1 MSINNKSTMDMETPI
16 LNNTKQV
23 NPMVALNQLFDHQK
37 LTKEQAYE
45 TLTRIGKG
53 DFNGSQIAAFLT
65 IFLMR
70 NISADELTGF
80 QNALLDLCLKMDF
93 SEFNTIDVC
102 GTGGDG
108 KDTFNISTLAAF
120 VVAGAGYKV
129 AKHGNYGVSSSCGSS
144 NVLEHLG
151 YQFTNDESVLKRQ
164 LRTANFCMMHA
175 PLFHPA
181 MKNVAPIRKELGI
194 KTFFNMLGPLVN
206 PSNPQNQLV
215 GVFNLEIARIY
226 NYMLQKTGKNYSILH
241 SLDGYDE
248 ISLTGKFKK
257 FSNTSEALLSPEKIG
272 FPQHNQ
278 EAIFGGNTIQDAA
291 IIFTKVLKNEG
302 TQSQQNVVLANA
314 SHAIKCMEPSKSL
327 EDCIAIAKE
336 SLMSGKALAS
346 LTQVIQ

>member
-1 MSINNKSTMDMETPI
+1 MTSLTTNMTPG
-16 LNNTKQV
+16 LQE
-23 NPMVALNQLFDHQK
+23 LFNHQK
-37 LTKEQAYE
+37 LTSKQAYN
-45 TLTRIGKG
+45 TLTQIGKG
-53 DFNGSQIAAFLT
+53 DFNNSQIAAFLT
-65 IFLMR
+65 VFLMR
-70 NISADELTGF
+70 NISADELSGF

-151 YQFTNDESVLKRQ
+151 YQFTNNESALKRQ
-164 LRTANFCMMHA
+164 LDTANFCMMHA

-226 NYMLQKTGKNYSILH
+226 NYMLQKSDKNYSILH

-248 ISLTGKFKK
+248 ISLTGNFKK
-257 FSNTSEALLSPEKIG
+257 FSNTSEAILSPEQIG
-272 FPQHNQ
+272 FPTHKQD
-278 EAIFGGNTIQDAA
+278 AIFGGNTVKEAA
-291 IIFTKVLKNEG
+291 VIFTNVLKNKG

-314 SHAIKCMEPSKSL
+314 AHAINCMEPQKTL

-336 SLMSGKALAS
+336 SLLSGKALTS
-346 LTQVIQ
+346 LTKVIQ

>member
-1 MSINNKSTMDMETPI
+1 MNSIPNK
-16 LNNTKQV
+16 
-23 NPMVALNQLFDHQK
+23 LFEHQK
-37 LTKEQAYE
+37 LSETEAY
-45 TLTRIGKG
+45 TILTRIGNNE
-53 DFNGSQIAAFLT
+53 FNPSQITAFLT

-70 NISADELTGF
+70 NISAEELTGF
-80 QNALLDLCLKMDF
+80 KQALLDLCLKMDF

-144 NVLEHLG
+144 NVLEYLG
-151 YQFTNDESVLKRQ
+151 YKFTNDESVLKHQ
-164 LRTANFCMMHA
+164 LDTANFCMMHA

-226 NYMLQKTGKNYSILH
+226 NYMLQKSGKNYSILH

-248 ISLTGKFKK
+248 ISLTGKFKHY
-257 FSNTSEALLSPEKIG
+257 SNTSERLLSPEQIG

-278 EAIFGGNTIQDAA
+278 EAIFGGNTIKDAA
-291 IIFTKVLKNEG
+291 SIFTNVLENKG

-314 SHAIKCMEPSKSL
+314 SHAINCMEPNKSL
-327 EDCIAIAKE
+327 QDCIFIAKE
-336 SLMSGKALAS
+336 SLASGKALAS
-346 LTQVIQ
+346 LTQVIR

>member
-1 MSINNKSTMDMETPI
+1 MDMETPVLKNI
-16 LNNTKQV
+16 KKV
-23 NPMVALNQLFDHQK
+23 NPMIALNPLFDHQK
-37 LTKEQAYE
+37 LTEQQAYE
-45 TLTRIGKG
+45 TLTHIGKG
-53 DFNGSQIAAFLT
+53 DFNNTQIASFLT

-70 NISADELTGF
+70 NISAEELRGF
-80 QNALLDLCLKMDF
+80 QNALLDLCLKIDF
-93 SEFNTIDVC
+93 SDFNTIDVC

-108 KDTFNISTLAAF
+108 KDTFNISTLVAF

-151 YQFTNDESVLKRQ
+151 YQFTSDESTLKRQ
-164 LRTANFCMMHA
+164 LERANFCMMHA

-181 MKNVAPIRKELGI
+181 MKNVAPVRKELGI

-226 NYMLQKTGKNYSILH
+226 NYMLQKSGKNYSILH

-248 ISLTGKFKK
+248 ISLTGKFKHY
-257 FSNTSEALLSPEKIG
+257 SNTSEVLLSPEQIG
-272 FPQHNQ
+272 FPKHSQ
-278 EAIFGGNTIQDAA
+278 EAIFGGNTIQEAA
-291 IIFTKVLKNEG
+291 TIFTNVLENKG

-314 SHAIKCMEPSKSL
+314 SHAIQCLEPTKSL
-327 EDCIAIAKE
+327 QDCIFIAKE
-336 SLMSGKALAS
+336 SLASGKALAS
-346 LTQVIQ
+346 LTKVIK

>member
-1 MSINNKSTMDMETPI
+1 MNNVPNK
-16 LNNTKQV
+16 
-23 NPMVALNQLFDHQK
+23 LFEHQK
-37 LTKEQAYE
+37 LSETEAY
-45 TLTRIGKG
+45 TILTRIGNNE
-53 DFNGSQIAAFLT
+53 FNNSQIAAFLT

-70 NISADELTGF
+70 NISADELLGF
-80 QNALLDLCLKMDF
+80 KNALLDLCLKMDF

-164 LRTANFCMMHA
+164 LDTANFCMMHA

-226 NYMLQKTGKNYSILH
+226 NYMLQKSGKNYSILH

-248 ISLTGKFKK
+248 ISLTGKFKQY
-257 FSNTSEALLSPEKIG
+257 SNTSETLLSPEQIG
-272 FPQHNQ
+272 FPLHNQ
-278 EAIFGGNTIQDAA
+278 KAIFGGNTIKEAA
-291 IIFTKVLKNEG
+291 TIFTNVLENNG

-314 SHAIKCMEPSKSL
+314 AHAIHCMVPLKSL
-327 EDCIAIAKE
+327 QDCVFIAKE
-336 SLMSGKALAS
+336 SLQSGKALNS
-346 LTQVIQ
+346 LKKVIE

>member
-1 MSINNKSTMDMETPI
+1 MDMETPI
-16 LNNTKQV
+16 LNNIKKI
-23 NPMVALNQLFDHQK
+23 NPMIGLNQLFDHQK

-53 DFNGSQIAAFLT
+53 DFNNSQIAAFLT

-80 QNALLDLCLKMDF
+80 QNALLDLCLKVNFND
-93 SEFNTIDVC
+93 FNTIDVC

-151 YQFTNDESVLKRQ
+151 YEFTNDESVLKRQ
-164 LRTANFCMMHA
+164 LDTANFCMMHA

-226 NYMLQKTGKNYSILH
+226 NYMLQKSGKNYSIIH

-257 FSNTSEALLSPEKIG
+257 YSNTNEALLSPEQIG
-272 FPQHNQ
+272 FPQHSQ
-278 EAIFGGNTIQDAA
+278 EAIFGGNSIKDAA
-291 IIFTKVLKNEG
+291 TIFTNVLANKG

-314 SHAIKCMEPSKSL
+314 SHAINCMEPTKSL
-327 EDCIAIAKE
+327 QDCIFIAKE
-336 SLMSGKALAS
+336 SLASGKALAS
-346 LTQVIQ
+346 LTQVIK